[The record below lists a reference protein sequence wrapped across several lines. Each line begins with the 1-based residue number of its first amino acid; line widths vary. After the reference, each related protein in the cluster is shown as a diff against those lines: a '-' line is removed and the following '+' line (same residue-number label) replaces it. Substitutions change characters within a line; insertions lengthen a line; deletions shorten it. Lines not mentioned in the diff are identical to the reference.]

1 MHVPTATLIGLVLAV
16 LPIAAIAAIVWVT
29 RLASRPIR
37 QVNMNG
43 RIRLVQQYGTAERP
57 PARRDHIV

>member
-16 LPIAAIAAIVWVT
+16 LPIAAIAAIVWIT

-37 QVNMNG
+37 TVPMRNH
-43 RIRLVQQYGTAERP
+43 LVQTYGTADAP
-57 PARRDHIV
+57 TGRRDHVV

>member
-1 MHVPTATLIGLVLAV
+1 MVLVTLIGLVLAV

-37 QVNMNG
+37 SVPL
-43 RIRLVQQYGTAERP
+43 RTDVVQRDGTIE
-57 PARRDHIV
+57 ARREPLG

>member
-1 MHVPTATLIGLVLAV
+1 MHVPTTTLIGLVLAV

-37 QVNMNG
+37 TVPMRNH
-43 RIRLVQQYGTAERP
+43 LVQTYGTEDARP
-57 PARRDHIV
+57 VRRDHIV

>member
-1 MHVPTATLIGLVLAV
+1 MVLVTLIGLVLAV

-37 QVNMNG
+37 SVPLRMDV
-43 RIRLVQQYGTAERP
+43 VQRDGTIE
-57 PARRDHIV
+57 ARRKPLG